1 MGSVRHRLKRALAAL
16 PAGPGGGG
24 ARILIYHR
32 VGGGSPDERDVAT
45 ADFSAQLDCLDLTS
59 VRHLD
64 EALEDLK
71 QPSVV
76 LTFDD
81 GFRDVY
87 ENAWPLLRERQLPF
101 TVYLAT
107 AYVGGQMHWDGSTA
121 KAAGPGLAW
130 GQLETMVAS
139 GLCTVGNHTHTH
151 ARPERV
157 TADELDRCTDL
168 VEERLGLRPAHFA
181 YTWGLPAPGAEPLVR
196 ARFRSAVLGRLGVN
210 QPGQDPHRLLRIPV
224 RRTDPLP
231 FFRAKLGGGL
241 TAERAY
247 AAVVGGAKRVGVR
260 A

>member
-1 MGSVRHRLKRALAAL
+1 VRHRLKRALATL
-16 PAGPGGGG
+16 PSGAGDHG

-32 VGGGSPDERDVAT
+32 VGGGSPDERDLAT
-45 ADFSAQLDCLDLTS
+45 ADFAAQLDCLDPAT

-64 EALEDLK
+64 DALDDLSA
-71 QPSVV
+71 PSVV

-87 ENAWPLLRERQLPF
+87 ENAWPLLRERGLPF

-107 AYVGGQMHWDGSTA
+107 AYVGGEMHWDGSTA
-121 KAAGPGLAW
+121 KAAGPGLTW
-130 GQLETMVAS
+130 DQLETMVAS

-157 TADELDRCTDL
+157 TPDELDRCSDL
-168 VEERLGLRPAHFA
+168 VAQRLGRRPAHFA
-181 YTWGLPAPGAEPLVR
+181 YTWGLPAPGAEALVR
-196 ARFRSAVLGRLGVN
+196 DRFRSAALGRLGVN
-210 QPGQDPHRLLRIPV
+210 RPGQDPHRLLRIPV

-231 FFRAKLGGGL
+231 FFRAKLGGAL